1 MSTGILRL
9 QLEYFNRLGLINKF
23 CYICIKMA
31 KFNTKLGVIAATVG
45 SAVGLGNIW
54 RFPYEAGVHGGGAF
68 LIINIIFVLILGIP
82 VICAEFLI
90 GRHSGADVCNAFGF
104 FKRGRNWRFIGWMG
118 LCASILILGFY
129 SVVAGWTVYYIQQS
143 IAGFEG
149 VHNADDLHNMFVEF
163 SSEGWMPLLWTV
175 VFLAINFFVLIRGVE
190 KGIEKMSNI
199 LLPVLFIILIA
210 FTVNSLLLPE
220 AGHGLEFLFK
230 PDFSQITPGVLLGA
244 LGQAFFSLS
253 LGLGCLITYASY
265 FRPETPLVKTASIS
279 ALLDAMVAILAGMII
294 FPAVF
299 TFGQEPA
306 AGPQLV
312 FEVLP
317 SIFMNM
323 PGGMFWSILFFVLL
337 FVASLTSTIS
347 LFETAAAFLI
357 GRGVARFKAVCITMG
372 VVVCLATLCSLS
384 FGPLAGATLFG
395 LNFFDFS
402 DFVSSNILLPLGGMC
417 SSVFVGWIVERRVVN
432 AELLGAAPSG
442 GKRLIVKT
450 IIFSLRYIAPAGI
463 GLVFIFGLL

>member
-1 MSTGILRL
+1 MK
-9 QLEYFNRLGLINKF
+9 N
-23 CYICIKMA
+23 

-68 LIINIIFVLILGIP
+68 LIVNIIFVLLLGIP

-90 GRHSGADVCNAFGF
+90 GRHSGADVCNAFSR
-104 FKRGRNWRFIGWMG
+104 FKRGRSWRFIGWMG

-129 SVVAGWTVYYIQQS
+129 SVVAGWTVYYIIQS
-143 IAGFEG
+143 IQGFEH
-149 VHNADDLHNMFVEF
+149 VHNADDLHNMFVQF
-163 SSEGWMPLLWTV
+163 SSNGWMPLLWTV
-175 VFLAINFFVLIRGVE
+175 VFLAINFLVLIRGVE

-199 LLPVLFIILIA
+199 LLPALFVILIA

-220 AGHGLEFLFK
+220 AGSGLEFLFK
-230 PDFSQITPGVLLGA
+230 PDFSAITPSVLLGA

-265 FRPETPLVKTASIS
+265 FKPETPLVKTASIS
-279 ALLDAMVAILAGMII
+279 ALLDTMVAILAGMII

-323 PGGMFWSILFFVLL
+323 PGGMIWSILFFVLL

-347 LFETAAAFLI
+347 LFETATAFLI
-357 GRGVARFKAVCITMG
+357 GRGIKRFKAVCITMAVVLCLG
-372 VVVCLATLCSLS
+372 VVCSLS
-384 FGPLAGATLFG
+384 FGPLADATIFG
-395 LNFFDFS
+395 FNFFDFS
-402 DFVSSNILLPLGGMC
+402 DYVSSNILLPLGGMC
-417 SSVFVGWIVERRVVN
+417 SSIFVGWIVERKVVN
-432 AELLGAAPSG
+432 AELLGTSTSTFKLAV
-442 GKRLIVKT
+442 VKA
-450 IIFSLRYIAPAGI
+450 IIFSLRYIAPTGI
-463 GLVFIFGLL
+463 GLVFVFGLL